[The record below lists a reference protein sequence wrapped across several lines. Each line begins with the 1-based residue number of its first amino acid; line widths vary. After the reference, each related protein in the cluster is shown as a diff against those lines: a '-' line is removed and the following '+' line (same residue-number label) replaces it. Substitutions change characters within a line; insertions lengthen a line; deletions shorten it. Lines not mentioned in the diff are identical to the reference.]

1 MFGRVLNKL
10 LILEVQFCWT
20 VIPEKGSSNVLVGI
34 KESFY
39 CFCDQMLQNEHYI
52 MLLPLPFL
60 NLRVVFSK
68 YYIFFVSFIVTR
80 INRGVSIL
88 GHLRLEHLPFP
99 NQEYFLEYVF
109 KKINLYIWAF
119 NLYTKPVPLFQ
130 IPRFA
135 PDKSDKLLSQCTLPL
150 QYFLSNIILLSLHS
164 FDSTFLRKKGTGVL
178 QQILPN
184 F

>member
-1 MFGRVLNKL
+1 MFGRVLNKR
-10 LILEVQFCWT
+10 LILEVQFYWT

-52 MLLPLPFL
+52 MLLLLLFFS
-60 NLRVVFSK
+60 LRVVFSK
-68 YYIFFVSFIVTR
+68 YSTFFVSFTVTR

-88 GHLRLEHLPFP
+88 GHLQREHLPFL
-99 NQEYFLEYVF
+99 NQEHFPEYVF

-119 NLYTKPVPLFQ
+119 NLCTKPVPLFQ
-130 IPRFA
+130 IPRLA
-135 PDKSDKLLSQCTLPL
+135 PDKSDKLLSQCTLLL
-150 QYFLSNIILLSLHS
+150 QYFLSIIILLSLHS

-178 QQILPN
+178 QQILLN